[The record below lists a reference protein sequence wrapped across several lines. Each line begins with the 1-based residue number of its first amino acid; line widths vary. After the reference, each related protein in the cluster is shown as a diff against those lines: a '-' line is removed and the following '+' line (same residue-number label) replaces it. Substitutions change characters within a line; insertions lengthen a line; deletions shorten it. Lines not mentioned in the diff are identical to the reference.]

1 MTSTDTRYKK
11 NNGASGASFNLK
23 AVVQETGLKPDTL
36 RAWERRYGL
45 PNPNR
50 TVGGH
55 RLYSQRDIDTLKWLV
70 TRQEEGLSIS
80 RAVDL
85 WKKIS
90 ASGKDPL
97 QELPLMKAEPQT
109 STLPSGAT
117 LIQMRDAW
125 MKACMEFD
133 ERSAENV
140 LSQALAMYSPETVCL
155 SLLQKGLAE
164 IGVGWYEGRVTAQ
177 QEHFASAL
185 AMRRMEALV
194 AGTPPP
200 TRTGRILIGCAPE
213 EEHTF
218 SSLLLTL
225 LLRRRGWE
233 ALYLGANV
241 PIARLEATIAA
252 AEPRLVVL
260 TAQSLHTAAT
270 LFAMADVLV
279 KENVPLAFGG
289 LVFSAMESLRS
300 RIPGHFL
307 GQNLEDAPA
316 MIEQLIANPRPHGEV
331 NFASDSYMDAL
342 QHFLERQAKLES
354 IVWELMVG
362 VDVRPNYLARANRD
376 LSKSIIAA
384 LTLGDI
390 TLTGSDMHWIEGLL
404 MNYHYRMP
412 AAALRRYVEA
422 YRDAA
427 TEALNGR
434 GLIIVNWLQQILVR
448 DEQTQ
453 KQKN

>member
-1 MTSTDTRYKK
+1 MSGTRTKHK
-11 NNGASGASFNLK
+11 HTNGTGEASFNLK

-45 PNPNR
+45 PTPKR

-70 TRQEEGLSIS
+70 ARQEEGLSIS

-85 WKKIS
+85 WKKIV
-90 ASGKDPL
+90 GGGRDPL
-97 QELPLMKAEPQT
+97 QELPLTTVEQPT
-109 STLPSGAT
+109 SKLPSGAT

-125 MKACMEFD
+125 VKACMDFD
-133 ERSAENV
+133 ERSAENI

-185 AMRRMEALV
+185 AMRRIESLV

-200 TRTGRILIGCAPE
+200 TRPGRILIGCAPE

-241 PIARLEATIAA
+241 PLARLEATIAA
-252 AEPRLVVL
+252 AEPKLVVL

-270 LFAMADVLV
+270 LYAMADVLY
-279 KENVPLAFGG
+279 KEDVPLAFGG
-289 LVFSAMESLRS
+289 LVFSALESLRN

-307 GQNLEDAPA
+307 GQSLEDAPIL
-316 MIEQLIANPRPHGEV
+316 IEQLIASPRPIGET
-331 NFASDSYMDAL
+331 NHASDSYSDAL

-354 IVWELMVG
+354 IVWDLMVD

-376 LSKSIIAA
+376 LSRSIIAA

-390 TLTGSDMHWIEGLL
+390 TLIGNDMHWIEGLL

-412 AAALRRYVEA
+412 QAALRRYVEA

-434 GLIIVNWLQQILVR
+434 GLIIVNWLQQILIT
-448 DEQTQ
+448 DEQAQ
-453 KQKN
+453 KQKS